1 MNIYVLVIISTLLM
15 FLATV
20 LGAAFVFIIP
30 KVNAMV
36 ERICLGFASGIMI
49 AASIF
54 SLLLPALDSTKH
66 CFLVIMS
73 ILIGGLFLWVLDFF
87 LSSKEKKQSFFF
99 LAVTLHNIPEGMI
112 VGLACAL
119 TYTQNSM
126 ATLATTLALAIG
138 IAIQNIPEGMA
149 VSFTLLEE
157 GKGKGKAFLYGM
169 VSGIVEPIFGILMVL
184 LSHVLEPFM
193 PFFLSLAAGTM
204 FYVVVDELIPK
215 SKVNNSN
222 SGVVS
227 FMIGFAIMMYLD
239 VILG

>member
-49 AASIF
+49 A
-54 SLLLPALDSTKH
+54 DSTKH